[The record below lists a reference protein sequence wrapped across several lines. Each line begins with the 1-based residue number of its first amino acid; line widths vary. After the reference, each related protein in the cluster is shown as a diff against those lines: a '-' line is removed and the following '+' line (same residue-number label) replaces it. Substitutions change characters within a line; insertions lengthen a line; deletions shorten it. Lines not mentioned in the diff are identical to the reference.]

1 MLSMGIVEQVDPCL
15 PGGGSMAPGVLECR
29 LRRVRLDVILP
40 VVVMIEVTAIV
51 ERIVLSRLM
60 LVGKPRRDSETPS
73 PSTGRTLP

>member
-1 MLSMGIVEQVDPCL
+1 
-15 PGGGSMAPGVLECR
+15 MAPGVLECRLHLLLCR

-60 LVGKPRRDSETPS
+60 LVGKPRRDSETP
-73 PSTGRTLP
+73 LPWTRRIPA

>member
-29 LRRVRLDVILP
+29 LHLLLCRLRRVRLDVILP

-51 ERIVLSRLM
+51 
-60 LVGKPRRDSETPS
+60 
-73 PSTGRTLP
+73 